1 MPRGN
6 DSRGLAKRA
15 AGAAAAKNLDPLP
28 KREMRPLGPAP
39 RRRDGESPNKG
50 MRPLGPARRKP
61 RGVKAQSKRMTAQA
75 QSIAM
80 EKVAKRKATVADR
93 KKMSSSTTAD
103 SKRKTGQAI
112 KMLGK
117 KKAPSS
123 YALGLTKKQ
132 KGR

>member
-1 MPRGN
+1 MARE
-6 DSRGLAKRA
+6 K
-15 AGAAAAKNLDPLP
+15 DPIKP
-28 KREMRPLGPAP
+28 KWLKDAMLQ
-39 RRRDGESPNKG
+39 
-50 MRPLGPARRKP
+50 MT
-61 RGVKAQSKRMTAQA
+61 QSKRMTGEA
-75 QSIAM
+75 QSIAKK
-80 EKVAKRKATVADR
+80 KVAKRKATVADR

-123 YALGLTKKQ
+123 YALGVTKKQ

>member
-1 MPRGN
+1 
-6 DSRGLAKRA
+6 
-15 AGAAAAKNLDPLP
+15 
-28 KREMRPLGPAP
+28 
-39 RRRDGESPNKG
+39 
-50 MRPLGPARRKP
+50 
-61 RGVKAQSKRMTAQA
+61 
-75 QSIAM
+75 M

-93 KKMSSSTTAD
+93 KKMKSSTTAD